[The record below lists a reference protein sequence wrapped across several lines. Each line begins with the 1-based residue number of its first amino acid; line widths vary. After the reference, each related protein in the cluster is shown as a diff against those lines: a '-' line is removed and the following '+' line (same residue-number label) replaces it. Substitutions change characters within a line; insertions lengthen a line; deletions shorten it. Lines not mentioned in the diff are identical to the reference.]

1 MVRLRLRW
9 KILLYSSALLVA
21 LIGATL
27 VYVSHQAGQFVDSRI
42 AQDLERGRQRIQA
55 AENERLEDL
64 KLIAQLVASQ
74 SNLKALLDTRDSA
87 TIRDWLLSYQ
97 EDNHRPDLLVV
108 LDPHGGTMARTDI
121 PEPVPVLDVDARWVR
136 PAIENRVATGVMTAS
151 SGVFNAAVV
160 PADAGGIVFGFVLA
174 GSRIDHEFARSLR
187 DVTQN
192 EVAILSDD
200 ILGSTLPAAKLP
212 WRSGQT
218 WQTMLGQG
226 QQRRVIEIEGERYI
240 AAAVPLISGGEAL
253 PLAVVLQS
261 RDRALAPYR
270 RIQLGLLLL
279 GLAAAVAGILASAM
293 LARSVTA
300 PVAKLVEGTEQ
311 VASGNFDFRI
321 DVQTGDEIG
330 DLAQSFNSMIQ
341 GLRERRDMQKFVS
354 QTTVDMIQS
363 RFVMKGSVGMRKLL
377 TVFFSDMRGFT
388 AMSEQ
393 LAPEEVVKILSACLG
408 LQTERVKKYDGDVD
422 KFVGDCVMAL
432 FSGDDGA
439 LRAIQCATEIHQAIE
454 GYNASQAEA
463 QPIAVGIGIVTG
475 EVVLGSI
482 GGKDRLDFTVIGS
495 NVNLCARLCAL
506 AGSGETLLAESTYQ
520 IVQDQIAAELLDPQ
534 HVKGFSQAVA
544 VYRVSSI

>member
-21 LIGATL
+21 LIAATL

-55 AENERLEDL
+55 AENERLDDL
-64 KLIAQLVASQ
+64 KLTAQLVASLPY
-74 SNLKALLDTRDSA
+74 LKAVLTSDMATMRDT
-87 TIRDWLLSYQ
+87 LVSYQ
-97 EDNHRPDLLVV
+97 QENHRPDLLIV
-108 LDPHGGTMARTDI
+108 LDSHGATVARTDI
-121 PEPVPVLDVDARWVR
+121 PEPVPVLDVDTRWVR
-136 PAIENRVATGVMTAS
+136 PALENRFATGVLTMG
-151 SGVFNAAVV
+151 SGVYNAAAV

-192 EVAILSDD
+192 EVAILGDD

-218 WQTMLGQG
+218 WQAMLGQG
-226 QQRRVIEIEGERYI
+226 QQSRVIEIEGERYI
-240 AAAVPLISGGEAL
+240 AAAVPLISGGEGL

-279 GLAAAVAGILASAM
+279 GLGAAVAGILASAG

-311 VASGNFDFRI
+311 VASGNFEFRI
-321 DVQTGDEIG
+321 DVHTGDEIG

-354 QTTVDMIQS
+354 QSTVEMIQS
-363 RFVMKGSVGMRKLL
+363 RFIMKGSVGMRKLL

-393 LAPEEVVKILSACLG
+393 MAPEEVVKILSACLG

-482 GGKDRLDFTVIGS
+482 GGQDRLDFTVIGS

-506 AGSGETLLAESTYQ
+506 AGPGETLLAESTYH
-520 IVQDQIAAELLDPQ
+520 IVQNQITAEILDPQ

-544 VYRVSSI
+544 VYRVNSV

>member
-21 LIGATL
+21 LIAATL

-55 AENERLEDL
+55 AENERLDDL
-64 KLIAQLVASQ
+64 KLTAQLVASLPY
-74 SNLKALLDTRDSA
+74 LKAVLTSDMATMRDT
-87 TIRDWLLSYQ
+87 LVSYQ
-97 EDNHRPDLLVV
+97 QENHRPDLLIV
-108 LDPHGGTMARTDI
+108 LDSHGATVARTDI
-121 PEPVPVLDVDARWVR
+121 PEPVPVLDVDTRWVR
-136 PAIENRVATGVMTAS
+136 PALENRFATGVLTMG
-151 SGVFNAAVV
+151 SGVYNAAAV

-192 EVAILSDD
+192 EVAILGDD

-218 WQTMLGQG
+218 WQAMLGQG
-226 QQRRVIEIEGERYI
+226 QQSRVIEIEGERYI
-240 AAAVPLISGGEAL
+240 AAAVPLISGGEGL

-279 GLAAAVAGILASAM
+279 GLGAAVAGILASAG

-311 VASGNFDFRI
+311 VASGNFEFRI
-321 DVQTGDEIG
+321 DVHTGDEIG

-354 QTTVDMIQS
+354 QSTVEMIQS
-363 RFVMKGSVGMRKLL
+363 RFIMKGSVGMRKLL

-393 LAPEEVVKILSACLG
+393 MAPEEVVKILSACLG

-463 QPIAVGIGIVTG
+463 QPLAVGIGIVTG

-482 GGKDRLDFTVIGS
+482 GGQDRLDFTVIGS

-506 AGSGETLLAESTYQ
+506 AGPGETLLAESTYH
-520 IVQDQIAAELLDPQ
+520 IVQNQITAEILDPQ

-544 VYRVSSI
+544 VYRVNSV

>member
-21 LIGATL
+21 LIAATL
-27 VYVSHQAGQFVDSRI
+27 IYVSHQAGQFVDSRI

-55 AENERLEDL
+55 AENERLDNL
-64 KLIAQLVASQ
+64 KLTAQLVASLPY
-74 SNLKALLDTRDSA
+74 LKAVLASDVATMRDT
-87 TIRDWLLSYQ
+87 LLSYQ
-97 EDNHRPDLLVV
+97 QENHRPDLLVV
-108 LDPHGGTMARTDI
+108 LDSHGATVARTDM
-121 PEPVPVLDVDARWVR
+121 PESVPLLDAETRWVR
-136 PAIENRVATGVMTAS
+136 PALENRFATGVLIAS
-151 SGVFNAAVV
+151 SGIYNAALV
-160 PADAGGIVFGFVLA
+160 PADAGGTVFGFVLA

-192 EVAILSDD
+192 EVAILGDD
-200 ILGSTLPAAKLP
+200 VLGSTLPPAKLP
-212 WRSGQT
+212 WRAGNT
-218 WQTMLGQG
+218 WWTMLGQG
-226 QQRRVIEIEGERYI
+226 KERRIVEIEGEHYL
-240 AAAVPLISGGEAL
+240 AAALPLVSGADVQ

-279 GLAAAVAGILASAM
+279 GLAAAMAGILASAM

-311 VASGNFDFRI
+311 VAAGNFEFRI
-321 DVQTGDEIG
+321 DVHTGDEIG
-330 DLAQSFNSMIQ
+330 DLARSFNGMIQ

-354 QTTVDMIQS
+354 QSTVEMIQA
-363 RFVMKGSVGMRKLL
+363 RLVMKGAVGMRKLL

-393 LAPEEVVKILSACLG
+393 MPPEDVVKILSACLG
-408 LQTERVKKYDGDVD
+408 LQTQRVKKYDGDVD
-422 KFVGDCVMAL
+422 KFVGDCVVAL

-439 LRAIQCATEIHQAIE
+439 LRAVRCATEIHQAIDD
-454 GYNASQAEA
+454 YNASHAGE

-482 GGKDRLDFTVIGS
+482 GGQDRLDFTVIGS
-495 NVNLCARLCAL
+495 NVNLCARLCSL
-506 AGSGETLLAESTYQ
+506 AGPGETLLPESTYQ
-520 IVQDQIAAELLDPQ
+520 IVQDQVAADLLDPQ

-544 VYRVSSI
+544 VYRVKSG